1 MNLWSAGGE
10 PALQCGARV
19 AMKLSY
25 FFEELTDD
33 LPNPP
38 RSAIRAMFAA
48 GVVVSPR
55 GWNVLTTET
64 RQALA
69 MEGTR
74 DVVNVAMVAQLLN
87 SASPSHIRLVAKVP
101 DPSSEEIPLSLMKAL
116 KPRCPLTV
124 ADWKALHALDR
135 CVLASLATNTRLFW
149 RALHEMS
156 NRSGAALSLALVQP
170 WTGVLAHCEVRMQP
184 EAVEH
189 LTSPRFLEGR
199 ACVLARVAGIR
210 AARRISETMDL
221 HSESATGPTELDWGL
236 TGEPGVLLWQAHISS
251 WDGEFFPSA
260 SLLAAATAAV
270 AVHDMAK
277 ELDPEVKIGTVNLV
291 EEAWKVGLDREEPT
305 QAYTL
310 GTDGPKSSSR
320 PAAGPVP
327 SARSSRRPAASSSP
341 PVAAPLAAA
350 QLPMTA
356 PASSALSGVSKK
368 SVGIWLLLIVISAA
382 LVSTIVAFVIAR
394 LAGR

>member
-1 MNLWSAGGE
+1 
-10 PALQCGARV
+10 
-19 AMKLSY
+19 MKLSY
-25 FFEELTDD
+25 FFEELSDD

-55 GWNVLTTET
+55 GWATLPTDT

-74 DVVNVAMVAQLLN
+74 EVVNVAMVAQLLN
-87 SASPSHIRLVAKVP
+87 AASPSQIRLVAKVP
-101 DPSSEEIPLSLMKAL
+101 DPSSDEIPLSLMKAL

-124 ADWKALHALDR
+124 QDWKSLHALDR

-149 RALHEMS
+149 RALREMA
-156 NRSGAALSLALVQP
+156 NRSGAPLNLALAQP
-170 WTGVLAHCEVRMQP
+170 WTGMLAHCEVRMTP
-184 EAVEH
+184 EAAER
-189 LTSPRFLEGR
+189 LISPRFLEGR

-210 AARRISETMDL
+210 AARKISETMDL
-221 HSESATGPTELDWGL
+221 HSETGTGPTELDWGL
-236 TGEPGVLLWQAHISS
+236 TDEPGTVLWQAHVSS

-291 EEAWKVGLDREEPT
+291 EEAWKVGLDREEAT
-305 QAYTL
+305 QAYSL
-310 GTDGPKSSSR
+310 GADGPQSSRPPAGLVPASPSSR
-320 PAAGPVP
+320 PAIQWAQ
-327 SARSSRRPAASSSP
+327 S
-341 PVAAPLAAA
+341 APLTSISGIIAEI
-350 QLPMTA
+350 
-356 PASSALSGVSKK
+356 SSNGVGSSK
-368 SVGIWLLLIVISAA
+368 SI
-382 LVSTIVAFVIAR
+382 T
-394 LAGR
+394 